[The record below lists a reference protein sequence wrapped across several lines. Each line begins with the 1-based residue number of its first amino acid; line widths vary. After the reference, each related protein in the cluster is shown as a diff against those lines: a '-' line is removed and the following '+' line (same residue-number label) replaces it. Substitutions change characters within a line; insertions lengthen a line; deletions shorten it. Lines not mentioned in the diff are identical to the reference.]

1 MTAILCP
8 KTSQELRRRTE
19 LWAAKLRVRPRAIR
33 IQAMRTK
40 WGSCSKRGTITL
52 ASDLADEGVGFQNFV
67 IAHELLH
74 LRIRNHGRLFKAF
87 MTAHVPNWRSMETSE
102 RQSDGKSRSFACT
115 LQRHTKRVH
124 DWQELGTG

>member
-1 MTAILCP
+1 MTGNHCP
-8 KTSQELRRRTE
+8 KEELRHRAE
-19 LWAAKLRVRPRAIR
+19 DWAAKLRVRPRVIR

-52 ASDLADEGVGFQNFV
+52 AADLAVEETGFQNFV

-87 MTAHVPNWRSMETSE
+87 MTAHVPNWRSLETNH
-102 RQSDGKSRSFACT
+102 SRSRSRLFTCRF
-115 LQRHTKRVH
+115 QRSDRRGG
-124 DWQELGTG
+124 DLNS